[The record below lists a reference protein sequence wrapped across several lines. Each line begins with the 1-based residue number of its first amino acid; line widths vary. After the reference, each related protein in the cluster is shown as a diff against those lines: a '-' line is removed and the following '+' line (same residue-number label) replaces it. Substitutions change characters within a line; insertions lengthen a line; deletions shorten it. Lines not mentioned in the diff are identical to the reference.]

1 MTLVKKIENS
11 DFVLVSKSWCKS
23 GGHRKE
29 FVKRSSK
36 VLDRIEDLEG
46 TLIKLSK
53 QLKRMNSIKDGG
65 DIDRIVNSLLPQS
78 EYVYGGFNLI
88 LSIDEYVHVKDRNN
102 DYQLQKLKKRIH

>member
-1 MTLVKKIENS
+1 
-11 DFVLVSKSWCKS
+11 
-23 GGHRKE
+23 
-29 FVKRSSK
+29 VKRSSK

-65 DIDRIVNSLLPQS
+65 DVDRIVNSLLPQS

-102 DYQLQKLKKRIH
+102 DYQLQKLKKRIL